1 MLMSGEVNAI
11 SPIFHEIKFRN
22 CRTGSSGFMNKI
34 RRPVCIRAQPS
45 CTSYALRGY
54 EGINNT
60 SFFFQVNL
68 FGLIIRFSRF
78 RYVLIFAK
86 VFIAI
91 PCILITCFV
100 SSSENYNN
108 PFFLLDSCG
117 WECKLIFQFY
127 SKV

>member
-1 MLMSGEVNAI
+1 MRELI
-11 SPIFHEIKFRN
+11 THH
-22 CRTGSSGFMNKI
+22 
-34 RRPVCIRAQPS
+34 
-45 CTSYALRGY
+45 
-54 EGINNT
+54 
-60 SFFFQVNL
+60 FFFQVNL

-108 PFFLLDSCG
+108 PFFLLGGCG